1 MAITAADVKKLREQT
16 GVGMMDCKKALTQ
29 SGGDFEAAIAILRE
43 KGIAVAAKRVDRT
56 AAEGVLVI
64 RKSGN
69 AISMAELNCETSF
82 VAANDDF
89 VKLAG
94 DIADKACGFEGDLA
108 ALKEQKLAS
117 GRTIAESITDTMARI
132 GEKIDCPRFASMKA
146 GEKDALDGY
155 VHFDK
160 LKGVIVKLSCG
171 SKEAAEDPDTAALA
185 KDIAMHAAW
194 TAPKYLDVKDVP
206 AEEVE
211 KEREIQ
217 INRAKEEGKPEEIAR
232 KMVEGRLRKE
242 FFANICLT
250 QQAFIKDEKMTIAQL
265 IAGYAK
271 EKGYDVSLAAFVRF
285 RVGEQN

>member
-29 SGGDFEAAIAILRE
+29 ANGDFEAAIALLRE
-43 KGIAVAAKRVDRT
+43 KGIAVAAKREDRT

-64 RKSGN
+64 KNTGK
-69 AISMAELNCETSF
+69 AISMVELNCETSF

-89 VKLAG
+89 MALAAE
-94 DIADKACGFEGDLA
+94 IAGKACGFDGDID
-108 ALKEQKLAS
+108 ALKAQTLAS
-117 GRTIAESITDTMARI
+117 GRTIAEAITDSMARI
-132 GEKIDCPRFASMKA
+132 GEKIDCPRFACLTA
-146 GEKDALDGY
+146 GPADALDGY
-155 VHFDK
+155 VHSDK
-160 LKGVIVKLSCG
+160 LKGVIVKLTCDS
-171 SKEAAEDPDTAALA
+171 EAAAADPDTARLA

-194 TAPKYLDVKDVP
+194 TAPKYLDAKDVP
-206 AEEVE
+206 EEEVE

-250 QQAFIKDEKMTIAQL
+250 QQPYIKEEKITVGQL
-265 IAGYAK
+265 VADYAK
-271 EKGYDVSLAAFVRF
+271 SKGCKVSIAAFVRF
-285 RVGEQN
+285 RVGEQS